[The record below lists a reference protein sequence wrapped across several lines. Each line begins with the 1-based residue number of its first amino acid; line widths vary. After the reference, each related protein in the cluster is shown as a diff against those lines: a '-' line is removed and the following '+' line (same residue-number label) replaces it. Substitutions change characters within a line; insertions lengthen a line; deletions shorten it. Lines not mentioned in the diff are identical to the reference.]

1 MSPALGATSGNFEL
15 DAIQDS
21 SFSRPENTASGV
33 RRTNSGFF
41 VEMGLHRKKLGLCI
55 GCGSEVRNEGEH

>member
-15 DAIQDS
+15 DAIQRS
-21 SFSRPENTASGV
+21 GVSRQESTASGV

-41 VEMGLHRKKLGLCI
+41 MDMGPASQEI
-55 GCGSEVRNEGEH
+55 GPVQRLRQ